1 MTMAIIRA
9 GRFDLLGPDA
19 IIALCSATIQKHNP
33 IVFCEKVCCRFILVL
48 NLEKIEGSS
57 SVLV

>member
-1 MTMAIIRA
+1 MMMAIIRT

-33 IVFCEKVCCRFILVL
+33 IVFYEKVCCRFILVS
-48 NLEKIEGSS
+48 NLEK
-57 SVLV
+57 